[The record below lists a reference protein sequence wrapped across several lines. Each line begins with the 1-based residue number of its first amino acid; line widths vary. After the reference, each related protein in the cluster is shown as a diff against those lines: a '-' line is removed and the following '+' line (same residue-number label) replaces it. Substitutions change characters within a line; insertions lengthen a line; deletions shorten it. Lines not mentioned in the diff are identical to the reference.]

1 MEKNMHCQTT
11 QTKDISIKRL
21 SMQEILSIYTV
32 HSIRHFPE
40 NERKPVSSIERMAQE
55 GIYKGYGLFF
65 PEDADLLIGYAFFTL
80 PPERETSLLDY
91 FAIMEDYRSCGVG
104 SLFLQHMKSVSTDYS
119 GFLIESEDP
128 DYAKDPQEHS
138 VRSKRLSFYNK
149 NGAISTGITATVFG
163 VPYRLLYFPLTA
175 GKIPPTDQLVSDF
188 SNIYRHMVS
197 PVNFKSNI
205 QICPPKASH

>member
-1 MEKNMHCQTT
+1 MHCQTT
-11 QTKDISIKRL
+11 QAKDISIKRL

-40 NERKPVSSIERMAQE
+40 NEMKPVSSIERMAQE

-65 PEDADLLIGYAFFTL
+65 PEDADRLIGYAFFSL
-80 PPERETSLLDY
+80 PPERETSLL
-91 FAIMEDYRSCGVG
+91 
-104 SLFLQHMKSVSTDYS
+104 
-119 GFLIESEDP
+119 DP

-175 GKIPPTDQLVSDF
+175 GKIPHTDQLVSDF

>member
-1 MEKNMHCQTT
+1 
-11 QTKDISIKRL
+11 
-21 SMQEILSIYTV
+21 
-32 HSIRHFPE
+32 
-40 NERKPVSSIERMAQE
+40 
-55 GIYKGYGLFF
+55 
-65 PEDADLLIGYAFFTL
+65 
-80 PPERETSLLDY
+80 
-91 FAIMEDYRSCGVG
+91 MEDYRSCGVG
-104 SLFLQHMKSVSTDYS
+104 SLFLQRMKSAPTDYR

-163 VPYRLLYFPLTA
+163 VPYCLLYFPLTA
-175 GKIPPTDQLVSDF
+175 GKIPHTDQLVSDF

-205 QICPPKASH
+205 QICPPKVSH